1 VLAKRFRFLAIVV
14 SALVWSSAAP
24 TADIDNG
31 RNIAMRECAP
41 CYIVAPFQ
49 RREVAEAPPFQV
61 IEMKDEFDEGM
72 IALSLLTPHSKM
84 NFRLRQQDAD
94 DIAVYIASLGK

>member
-1 VLAKRFRFLAIVV
+1 MPAKRFRFLAVVV

-24 TADIDNG
+24 AADIDNG

-41 CYIVAPFQ
+41 CHIVAPFQ
-49 RREVAEAPPFQV
+49 RREVAEAPPFRV
-61 IEMKDEFDEGM
+61 IGMKNEFDAGM
-72 IALSLLTPHSKM
+72 IALSLLTPHPKM

-94 DIAVYIASLGK
+94 DIARYIASLGK

>member
-1 VLAKRFRFLAIVV
+1 MRAEPFLAGVV
-14 SALVWSSAAP
+14 SALVSSSAAP
-24 TADIDNG
+24 AADIDNG

-41 CYIVAPFQ
+41 CHIVAPFQ
-49 RREVAEAPPFQV
+49 RNEVADAPPFEV
-61 IEMKDEFDEGM
+61 IGMKNGFDAGM
-72 IALSLLTPHSKM
+72 LVLSLLAPHPKM